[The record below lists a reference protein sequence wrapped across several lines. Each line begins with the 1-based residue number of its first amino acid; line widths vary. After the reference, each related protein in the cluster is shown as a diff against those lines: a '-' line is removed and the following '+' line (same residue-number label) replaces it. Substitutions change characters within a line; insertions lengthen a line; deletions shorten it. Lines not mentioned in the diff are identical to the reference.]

1 MSTELNGGQK
11 DQQPAAPVSAEFL
24 SGGTEAGLEKI
35 RTRLL
40 DLTNRNKLLNFR
52 HSTASTLRVVN
63 VRPDAVFRKLLDGHK
78 LSFLPVTEPDVEI
91 VEFLEN
97 ETAQTK
103 IVKPSPIDYAKE
115 IGWRVA
121 YDLEDIPD
129 YE

>member
-11 DQQPAAPVSAEFL
+11 DHQTAAPLSAEFL

-52 HSTASTLRVVN
+52 HSTVSTLRVVN
-63 VRPDAVFRKLLDGHK
+63 VGPEAVFRKLIDGQQ
-78 LSFLPVTEPDVEI
+78 LFFLPVPEPDEET

-97 ETAQTK
+97 ETTQTK
-103 IVKPSPIDYAKE
+103 IIKPSPIDYAKE
-115 IGWRVA
+115 IGWRVP
-121 YDLEDIPD
+121 YDLEDIPND
-129 YE
+129 